1 MKKFSIF
8 IIILLLILIASLVF
22 VLQNNALVSLKFF
35 TWEFSTS
42 MGLLTIVVFFAGF
55 IVMWLIAVMFYINA
69 ATRHRKEVR
78 ERDSIIRKLEGEKSK
93 IKDEYETKLKTAE
106 EKIKTQEEK
115 PPQPKPQPEAEKTTG
130 ENIKEETEEQSS
142 KEPLPESQK
151 KKGLFR
157 RNK

>member
-8 IIILLLILIASLVF
+8 IIVLLLILVASLVF
-22 VLQNNALVSLKFF
+22 VLQNNTPVSLKFF

-55 IVMWLIAVMFYINA
+55 IVMWLISVMFYINA
-69 ATRHRKEVR
+69 ATRRRREVK
-78 ERDSIIRKLEGEKSK
+78 ERDSIIKKLEEEKSK
-93 IKDEYETKLKTAE
+93 IKEEYETKLKTSE
-106 EKIKTQEEK
+106 EKIKAQEEK
-115 PPQPKPQPEAEKTTG
+115 PLQPKTQPKVEKTT
-130 ENIKEETEEQSS
+130 EKNIKEETEEQSN
-142 KEPLPESQK
+142 KEPLPEKQK

>member
-8 IIILLLILIASLVF
+8 IIVLLLILIASLVF

-69 ATRHRKEVR
+69 ATRHRREVK
-78 ERDSIIRKLEGEKSK
+78 ERDNVIRKLEEEKSK
-93 IKDEYETKLKTAE
+93 IKEEYETKLKTSE

-115 PPQPKPQPEAEKTTG
+115 PLQPKTQPKVEKTT
-130 ENIKEETEEQSS
+130 EESIKEETEEQSN
-142 KEPLPESQK
+142 KEPLPEKQK

>member
-8 IIILLLILIASLVF
+8 IIVLLLILIASLVF

-55 IVMWLIAVMFYINA
+55 IVMWLISVMFYINA
-69 ATRHRKEVR
+69 ATRRRREVK
-78 ERDSIIRKLEGEKSK
+78 ERDSIIKKLEEEKSK
-93 IKDEYETKLKTAE
+93 IKEEYETKLKTSE
-106 EKIKTQEEK
+106 EKIKAQEEK
-115 PPQPKPQPEAEKTTG
+115 PLQPKTQPKVEKTT
-130 ENIKEETEEQSS
+130 EKNIKEETEEQSN
-142 KEPLPESQK
+142 KEPLPEKQK

>member
-8 IIILLLILIASLVF
+8 IIVLLLILIASLVF

-55 IVMWLIAVMFYINA
+55 IVMWLISVMFYINA
-69 ATRHRKEVR
+69 ATRHRRGVK
-78 ERDSIIRKLEGEKSK
+78 ERDGIIKRLEEEKSK
-93 IKDEYETKLKTAE
+93 IKEEYETKLKTSK
-106 EKIKTQEEK
+106 EKIKAQEEK
-115 PPQPKPQPEAEKTTG
+115 PLQPKTQPEIEKTAG
-130 ENIKEETEEQSS
+130 ENIKEETEEHSN
-142 KEPLPESQK
+142 KEPLPEKQK
-151 KKGLFR
+151 KKGFFR

>member
-8 IIILLLILIASLVF
+8 IIVLLLILIASLVF

-55 IVMWLIAVMFYINA
+55 IVMWLISVMFYINA
-69 ATRHRKEVR
+69 ATRRRREVK
-78 ERDSIIRKLEGEKSK
+78 ERDSIIKKLEEERSK
-93 IKDEYETKLKTAE
+93 IKEEYETKLKTSE
-106 EKIKTQEEK
+106 EKIKAQEEK
-115 PPQPKPQPEAEKTTG
+115 PLQPKTQPEVEKTTG
-130 ENIKEETEEQSS
+130 ESIKEETEEQSN
-142 KEPLPESQK
+142 KEPLPEKQK

>member
-8 IIILLLILIASLVF
+8 IIVLLLILIASLVF

-55 IVMWLIAVMFYINA
+55 IVMWLISVMFYINA
-69 ATRHRKEVR
+69 ATRHRREVK
-78 ERDSIIRKLEGEKSK
+78 ERDSIIRKLEEEKSK
-93 IKDEYETKLKTAE
+93 IKDEYETKLKTGEA
-106 EKIKTQEEK
+106 KIKTLEEK
-115 PPQPKPQPEAEKTTG
+115 SLQPKTQPEAEKTT
-130 ENIKEETEEQSS
+130 EKSIKEESEEQSN
-142 KEPLPESQK
+142 KEPLPEKQE
-151 KKGLFR
+151 KKGFFR